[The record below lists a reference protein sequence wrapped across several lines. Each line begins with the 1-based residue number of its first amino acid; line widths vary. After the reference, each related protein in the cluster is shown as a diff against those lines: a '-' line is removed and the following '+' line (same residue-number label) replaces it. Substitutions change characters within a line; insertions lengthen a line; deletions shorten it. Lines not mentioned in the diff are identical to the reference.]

1 MSNAGPWRDEAGRD
15 WTGNLIARL
24 RCTKTAET
32 AKTLYRRDRDLRFHV
47 YKQLPPS
54 AHVDDLLTEVDSDP
68 TCQFWG

>member
-15 WTGNLIARL
+15 WTGNPIARL
-24 RCTKTAET
+24 RCAKT

-54 AHVDDLLTEVDSDP
+54 AHVDDLLTEADSDP